1 MLNTSFNTAFNTA
14 DKTKMGTVIAV
25 AQKFMELS
33 ESQKQFILGYM
44 VAVEQ
49 QAKAAEIKQA

>member
-1 MLNTSFNTAFNTA
+1 MLNTAFNTA
-14 DKTKMGTVIAV
+14 DKNKMGTV
-25 AQKFMELS
+25 MELS